1 MINVLNEQGVSFQ
14 IDINRFFEVNN
25 NQYLI
30 YNTNEKDEAGY
41 VKLYLSKNVN
51 GFFVKVD
58 DDNEWNLVKD
68 LIKIIIKEINENN
81 LSSVLDLDYKRLE
94 NQTII
99 SARNFKLSEQVST
112 ILSSNKKVFEAVM
125 PSVKEEIIAS
135 SEQIVEDIKPFS
147 LEANDDEEPKSYEE
161 LLAQIKGFKEEISKE
176 IIVETT
182 NKELIE
188 PNNTVSDEL
197 EKEIV
202 VTNVSSEPKV
212 IAKIDALEVLLGQ
225 KKSDELVTSNIVL
238 EEPKKEQPIVNDDL
252 ILDDRI
258 KNLEKKIEE
267 YEIKLSKI
275 REILK

>member
-112 ILSSNKKVFEAVM
+112 ILSSNKKVFEVVM

-176 IIVETT
+176 IVVETT

-212 IAKIDALEVLLGQ
+212 IAEIDALEVLLGQ